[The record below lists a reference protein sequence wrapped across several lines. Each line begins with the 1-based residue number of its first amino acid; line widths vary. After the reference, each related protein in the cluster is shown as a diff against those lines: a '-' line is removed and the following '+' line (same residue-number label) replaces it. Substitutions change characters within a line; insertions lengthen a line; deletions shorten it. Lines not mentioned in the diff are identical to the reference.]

1 MSNLIPGDWK
11 APLAQINPSYQKA
24 LVFGAWG
31 ALGGAIGAL
40 LGEIIHQERA
50 SEMQLI
56 VMTALWFGV
65 VGICIGVAILV
76 GYANYLKRGLQI
88 GESVTGGA
96 LIGLIAG
103 AVAGAAAQFLYGSLG
118 RGEFLRIVCWGIAGG
133 LLGLG
138 LSYRIQNLGLWR
150 GLGGGA
156 TGGIVGGALF
166 VLLVV
171 TLRVGG
177 TFGRISG
184 IAVIG
189 FFIGLMIVLAEAM
202 FREAWLEVRYGPK
215 ETRNI
220 SLGREAISVGGDASA
235 CTIYARNAPA
245 VAFRYKLDQGRITC
259 EDVAKGHTSTI
270 QPGSSQVVGNLTV
283 TVRAAGASVQ
293 AAAVAQPAARTTG
306 GFSLRL
312 STGKTLSL
320 ADGMKLSAA
329 DIPGLQSSSAA
340 GMVAEVG
347 RNPNDP
353 NILGLKNLSRTA
365 WTATL
370 ANRDRVQIDPGRN
383 VRVAAGTK
391 ISFGSVSADI
401 ETT

>member
-1 MSNLIPGDWK
+1 MSNLLARDWETS
-11 APLAQINPSYQKA
+11 LTQMNPSYQKA
-24 LVFGAWG
+24 LIFGAWG
-31 ALGGAIGAL
+31 ALGGAIGSL

-50 SEMQLI
+50 SEIQLI
-56 VMTALWFGV
+56 IMTAVWFGI

-76 GYANYLKRGLQI
+76 GYSNYLKRGLQI
-88 GESVTGGA
+88 GESLKGGA
-96 LIGLIAG
+96 WIGLIAG

-118 RGEFLRIVCWGIAGG
+118 RGEFLRITCWGIAGG

-156 TGGIVGGALF
+156 VGGIIGGALF

-171 TLRVGG
+171 SLRLGG
-177 TFGRISG
+177 TLGRISG

-189 FFIGLMIVLAEAM
+189 FFIGLMIVLAEAI

-220 SLGREAISVGGDASA
+220 SLGREPISIGGDVNA
-235 CTIYARNAPA
+235 CTVYARNAPA

-259 EDVAKGHTSTI
+259 EDVAKGQTATV
-270 QPGSSQVVGNLTV
+270 QPGTSQVVGNLTV
-283 TVRAAGASVQ
+283 TVRAAGAAVR
-293 AAAVAQPAARTTG
+293 AATVTQPVASPTG

-320 ADGMKLSAA
+320 ADGVKLSTG
-329 DIPGLQSSSAA
+329 DIPGLQSA
-340 GMVAEVG
+340 GAGGAVAEVG

-370 ANRDRVQIDPGRN
+370 ANRDRVQVDPGRN
-383 VRVAAGTK
+383 VRVAVGTK

-401 ETT
+401 ETA